1 MLFPLE
7 FVDEKMGKMFMTLQR
22 QVPSD
27 VLGTSHYWNTN
38 SFKGREMNS
47 SIENKSLLKGEQNNY
62 GFLNFLSLIYFLPSK
77 Q

>member
-38 SFKGREMNS
+38 SFKGRVMNS

-62 GFLNFLSLIYFLPSK
+62 SFLNFLSLIYFFGL
-77 Q
+77 